1 MDKTAFLRLF
11 LALVLVPLLSGC
23 AGPAPVARSGEKP
36 VMIYDTAT
44 GRIVGNEVYTLR
56 EP

>member
-1 MDKTAFLRLF
+1 MDKTAFSRLC
-11 LALVLVPLLSGC
+11 LSIVMIPMLSGC
-23 AGPAPVARSGEKP
+23 AAPGPVARSGEKP

-44 GRIVGNEVYTLR
+44 GQIVGNDVYNVK

>member
-11 LALVLVPLLSGC
+11 LAIVLVPLISGC
-23 AGPAPVARSGEKP
+23 AGPVPVARSGKKP

-44 GRIVGNEVYTLR
+44 GRIVGDEVYTLR